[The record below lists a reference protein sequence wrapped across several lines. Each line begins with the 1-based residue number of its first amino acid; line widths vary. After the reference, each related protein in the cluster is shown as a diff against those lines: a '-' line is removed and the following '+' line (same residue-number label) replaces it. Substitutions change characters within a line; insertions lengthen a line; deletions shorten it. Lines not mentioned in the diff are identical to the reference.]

1 MNLIQLGGKHF
12 RELLFVDPR
21 PSCRSRGASLWKIV
35 FRFDPSIRTRIKN
48 LELAFQEV
56 VVEVEW
62 APFVVQV
69 GLETDEQAGKIRK
82 EASVR

>member
-1 MNLIQLGGKHF
+1 MF
-12 RELLFVDPR
+12 RAD
-21 PSCRSRGASLWKIV
+21 A
-35 FRFDPSIRTRIKN
+35 SIRTRIKN

-82 EASVR
+82 EASAR